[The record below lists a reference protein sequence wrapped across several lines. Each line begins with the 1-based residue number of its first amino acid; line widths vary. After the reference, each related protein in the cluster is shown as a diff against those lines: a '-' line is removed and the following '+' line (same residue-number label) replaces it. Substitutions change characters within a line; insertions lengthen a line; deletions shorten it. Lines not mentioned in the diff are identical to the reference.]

1 MRNSHLLVGT
11 KAHRWPAGGPGAG
24 GRLEEVG
31 ITLERWARLRSVLI
45 EYAEALRAYLGQE
58 E

>member
-1 MRNSHLLVGT
+1 V
-11 KAHRWPAGGPGAG
+11 

-31 ITLERWARLRSVLI
+31 IRLERWARLRGFPI